1 MGLLG
6 SIGKLVGGAVKR
18 LKGVAISAVP
28 GGSLVAGAVGLGSK
42 IAGRIGRTHMKQ
54 IAAGGLLA
62 GGLAAGSML
71 GGRAQS
77 AADAAAMA
85 GGDYRPFRRRI
96 NPGNVRAMR
105 RAIRRVESGAKLYS
119 KMFGITHHKSIK
131 GTHVHVKRH
140 RRAA

>member
-1 MGLLG
+1 MGLFG
-6 SIGKLVGGAVKR
+6 SIGHLVGGVVKK

-28 GGSLVAGAVGLGSK
+28 GGSLVAGGIGAASK

-54 IAAGGLLA
+54 IAAGGLVA
-62 GGLAAGSML
+62 GGLAGGALL
-71 GGRAQS
+71 GGARQRAMDQ
-77 AADAAAMA
+77 AAGIDTGYA
-85 GGDYRPFRRRI
+85 PRRRI

-105 RAIRRVESGAKLYS
+105 RAIRRVESGAKLYG